1 MNTDKE
7 ILTRLQEIE
16 KRMEKIEATLESIN
30 SVLKKS
36 GAKHLFWML
45 CRGRKAGLKLLN
57 FT

>member
-30 SVLKKS
+30 SVLKKKWS
-36 GAKHLFWML
+36 KTPILDVM
-45 CRGRKAGLKLLN
+45 
-57 FT
+57 